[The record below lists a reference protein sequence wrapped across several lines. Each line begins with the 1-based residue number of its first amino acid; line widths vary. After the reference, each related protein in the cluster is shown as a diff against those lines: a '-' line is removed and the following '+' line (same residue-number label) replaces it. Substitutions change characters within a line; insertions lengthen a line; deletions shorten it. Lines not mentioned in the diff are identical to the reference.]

1 MANNKSLFLEDK
13 IKIIIAGAL
22 CVGKDKVK
30 NDALL
35 DKDLGAD
42 YLDKAVIQM
51 NLEDEFNIVIP
62 DKDIADKNRVSEIID
77 YIKKR
82 TDATVSGQQHNQ
94 RI

>member
-1 MANNKSLFLEDK
+1 MGDNKSILIEDR

-22 CVGKDKVK
+22 CVEKDKVK

-51 NLEDEFNIVIP
+51 NLEDAFDIVVP
-62 DKDIADKNRVSEIID
+62 DKDMADKNKVSEIID
-77 YIKKR
+77 YIEAR
-82 TDATVSGQQHNQ
+82 TDAAVS
-94 RI
+94 R

>member
-13 IKIIIAGAL
+13 IKIIIATVL
-22 CVGKDKVK
+22 CVEKDRVG

-51 NLEDEFNIVIP
+51 NLEDEFNIVVP
-62 DKDIADKNRVSEIID
+62 DKDIAGKNKVSEIID

-82 TDATVSGQQHNQ
+82 TDATV
-94 RI
+94 

>member
-1 MANNKSLFLEDK
+1 MGNNKSFLLEDR
-13 IKIIIAGAL
+13 IKIIIADAL
-22 CVGKDKVK
+22 CVEKDKVK

-51 NLEDEFNIVIP
+51 NLEDVFGIVVP
-62 DKDIADKNRVSEIID
+62 DKDITNKNKVSEIVD

-82 TDATVSGQQHNQ
+82 TDATVS
-94 RI
+94 R

>member
-13 IKIIIAGAL
+13 IKIIIAGTL
-22 CVGKDKVK
+22 RVEKDKVK

-51 NLEDEFNIVIP
+51 NLEDEFNIVVP
-62 DKDIADKNRVSEIID
+62 DKDIADKNRVSEIVD

-82 TDATVSGQQHNQ
+82 TDAAV
-94 RI
+94 

>member
-1 MANNKSLFLEDK
+1 MGNNKSFLFEDK
-13 IKIIIAGAL
+13 IKIIIASVL
-22 CVGKDKVK
+22 CVEKDKVK

-51 NLEDEFNIVIP
+51 NLEDVFGIVVS
-62 DKDIADKNRVSEIID
+62 DKDIADKNKVSEIID

-82 TDATVSGQQHNQ
+82 TDTTVP
-94 RI
+94 R

>member
-1 MANNKSLFLEDK
+1 MRNSNFLFLEDK
-13 IKIIIAGAL
+13 IRLVIAGAL
-22 CVGKDKVK
+22 CVENDKVK

-51 NLEDEFNIVIP
+51 NLEDEFGIVIP
-62 DKDIADKNRVSEIID
+62 DKDIADKNKVSEVID

-82 TDATVSGQQHNQ
+82 IDDSVS
-94 RI
+94 R

>member
-1 MANNKSLFLEDK
+1 MGNNKSFLLEDK
-13 IKIIIAGAL
+13 IKIIIAAVL
-22 CVGKDKVK
+22 CVEKDKVK

-51 NLEDEFNIVIP
+51 NLEDEFCIVVP
-62 DKDIADKNRVSEIID
+62 DKDIADKNKVSEIID

-82 TDATVSGQQHNQ
+82 TDATVS
-94 RI
+94 R

>member
-1 MANNKSLFLEDK
+1 MENNKSFLFEDK
-13 IKIIIAGAL
+13 IKIIIASVL
-22 CVGKDKVK
+22 CVEKDKVK

-51 NLEDEFNIVIP
+51 NLEDVFGIVVP
-62 DKDIADKNRVSEIID
+62 DKDIADKNKVSEVID

-82 TDATVSGQQHNQ
+82 TDASVS
-94 RI
+94 R

>member
-13 IKIIIAGAL
+13 IKIIIAAVL
-22 CVGKDKVK
+22 CVEKDKVK
-30 NDALL
+30 NEVLL

-51 NLEDEFNIVIP
+51 NLEDEFNIVVP
-62 DKDIADKNRVSEIID
+62 DKDIADKNKVLEIID

-82 TDATVSGQQHNQ
+82 TDAAV
-94 RI
+94 